1 MAPIAIFAFSGLAIF
16 SIIAAKILES
26 KMKRPL
32 FVLRLISKGDVLVRN
47 IYHKLADLYLELKE
61 KSTILVTKQ
70 LPLRARNEFN
80 KLVAFLKDLIEKY
93 VGNVRNSKLLK
104 KSDGIS
110 EFYKNISEI
119 EKGNGE
125 INETLEDGFRNL
137 PEDVR

>member
-1 MAPIAIFAFSGLAIF
+1 MASIAIFAFSGLAIF

-26 KMKRPL
+26 KMKRPF
-32 FVLRLISKGDVLVRN
+32 FVLSIISKGDVLVRN
-47 IYHKLADLYLELKE
+47 AYHKLADLYLEWKE
-61 KSTILVTKQ
+61 KLALILTKQ

-80 KLVAFLKDLIEKY
+80 KLVASIKTLTERH
-93 VGNVRNSKLLK
+93 VGNVRNSRLLK

-125 INETLEDGFRNL
+125 INDTLEDGFRNL